1 MMRNAWLGHY
11 VNRIV
16 AGAVEKFIIGI
27 SIIDD
32 VILNL
37 LTEYDRVEKK
47 AINKESEHIGRKT
60 SPPMGPRVFCK

>member
-16 AGAVEKFIIGI
+16 AGAVEKFMIGI

-37 LTEYDRVEKK
+37 LTEYNRVEKK
-47 AINKESEHIGRKT
+47 AINKESEHNRTKDV
-60 SPPMGPRVFCK
+60 SPNGIESLL